1 MAKGQATF
9 AKRQKEIAR
18 LKHRDDKAARKAER
32 KANPGSSDLKDMMA
46 YVDEF
51 GRITN
56 KTPEQQAS
64 VAYILNSYC
73 SVHNGPLTLPSNTPG
88 RLGWI
93 SSNVQLIQIYW

>member
-18 LKHRDDKAARKAER
+18 LKHREDKAARKAER
-32 KANPGSSDLKDMMA
+32 KANPGSSDLKDMLA

-56 KTPEQQAS
+56 KTPEQQAQEK
-64 VAYILNSYC
+64 AATERKALEERRRMNELN
-73 SVHNGPLTLPSNTPG
+73 GQG
-88 RLGWI
+88 
-93 SSNVQLIQIYW
+93 

>member
-56 KTPEQQAS
+56 KTPEQQAQEKAAAERKA
-64 VAYILNSYC
+64 VEETRRLNELNSE
-73 SVHNGPLTLPSNTPG
+73 
-88 RLGWI
+88 R
-93 SSNVQLIQIYW
+93 